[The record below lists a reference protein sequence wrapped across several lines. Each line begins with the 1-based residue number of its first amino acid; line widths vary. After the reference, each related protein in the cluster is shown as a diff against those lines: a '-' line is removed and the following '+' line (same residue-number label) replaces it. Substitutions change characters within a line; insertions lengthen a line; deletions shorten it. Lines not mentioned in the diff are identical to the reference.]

1 MPSAKVAGYLGS
13 YLTYVGAASYRV
25 AVAACASA
33 LLAACCLTASA
44 APAAASAAACPY
56 VPITGAGSTWSANAF
71 DAWDTDVAA
80 FDCIQVSYAAVGSA
94 SGAQEFSNGIVD
106 FAASEIPYGVALGNS
121 ENPPPTR
128 GYTYMPDVAGGVAFM
143 YNLQIGG
150 HYVTNLRLSGAVIAG
165 IFTNQITMWNDP
177 AIAADNPGL
186 TLPAE
191 PIIPVVRVDV
201 SGATWA
207 FTQWMSAT
215 ESSDWTAYCAATGLS
230 SCGPTTTY
238 PVQPGTAMISQS
250 GDLGVS
256 GYVSQPTADGA
267 IGFTEYSYALE
278 TGFPVANVLN
288 AAGYYT
294 QPTPDNVGVSLLSAT
309 VNTDGTE
316 NLSQVY
322 TDTDPRTYELSYYSY
337 MILPTDTSFGLTDA
351 AGYTL
356 ASFGQYALCQG
367 QQQMDGLGYAAL
379 PINLVEDAY
388 AQLLEIPDSP
398 VPSTAT
404 AFIQGCDN
412 PTFASDGTDTLLAD
426 APMPP
431 ACDQQGPTQCLATG
445 TTLTAAPNPAV
456 VGEVVTLTATTAAS
470 DGTMPAGSVQFEVGA
485 ADIGP
490 PVAVNASG
498 VATTTTTA
506 GSAGLIGFIA
516 VFTPTDPSY
525 PPSTGTF
532 SLTVGPGTDT
542 VPVTA
547 IVPPTGTFTVTIP
560 AGVTL
565 TQSGASATGNLT
577 PIIVSDSRNTYPG
590 WSVSGL
596 AGNFTGTGLAI
607 PYTIPADDLGWVP
620 GTATL
625 PAGITLGPAIVAG
638 TSPGGLGDAGGVLAD
653 AADGYGYGTYTFDAA
668 LTLDIPAAAPAGSYT
683 GTLTITYLE
692 AGP

>member
-1 MPSAKVAGYLGS
+1 MPHTKAPRYVRNCRTIVPTTRYLVALAG
-13 YLTYVGAASYRV
+13 
-25 AVAACASA
+25 CASA
-33 LLAACCLTASA
+33 LLAASCLTAT
-44 APAAASAAACPY
+44 PATASTAACPY
-56 VPITGAGSTWSANAF
+56 VPIIGAGSIWSANAINTW
-71 DAWDTDVAA
+71 ATNVAQ
-80 FDCIQVSYAAVGSA
+80 DCMQVSYAADDSA
-94 SGAQEFSNGIVD
+94 AGEQEFSNGTVD

-128 GYTYMPDVAGGVAFM
+128 DYTYMPDVAGGVALM
-143 YNLQIGG
+143 YNLHIDGLP
-150 HYVTNLRLSGAVIAG
+150 VSNLRLSGAVIAG

-238 PVQPGTAMISQS
+238 PVQPGTAMIGQS

-256 GYVSQPTADGA
+256 GYVSQPTAEGA

-294 QPTPDNVGVSLLSAT
+294 APTPDNIGVSLLSAT

-316 NLSQVY
+316 NLSPVY

-337 MILPTDTSFGLTDA
+337 MILPIDPSAGISVA
-351 AGYTL
+351 EGYTL
-356 ASFGQYALCQG
+356 AAFGSYLLCQG
-367 QQQMDGLGYAAL
+367 QGQVDDIGYAAL
-379 PINLVEDAY
+379 PINLVEEGY
-388 AQLLEIPDSP
+388 AQLLDIPGNDLTGTVGGFP
-398 VPSTAT
+398 T
-404 AFIQGCDN
+404 GCAGD
-412 PTFASDGTDTLLAD
+412 PTFSPQGTNTLLTD
-426 APMPP
+426 APMP
-431 ACDQQGPTQCLATG
+431 ASCDQQGPTQCVATG
-445 TTLTAAPNPAV
+445 TTLIAAPNPAV
-456 VGEVVTLTATTAAS
+456 VGEIVTLTATTGAS
-470 DGTMPAGSVQFEVGA
+470 DGTFQAGSVQFMVGGG
-485 ADIGP
+485 DIGS

-498 VATTTTTA
+498 VASTTTTI
-506 GSAGLIGFIA
+506 GSAGSVGLAA

-532 SLTVGPGTDT
+532 FLTASPGTGP

-547 IVPPTGTFTVTIP
+547 IVLPTGTFTVTIP

-565 TQSGASATGNLT
+565 TQSGATATGNLT
-577 PIIVSDSRNTYPG
+577 PIIVSDTRNTYPG
-590 WSVSGL
+590 WSVSGM

-625 PAGITLGPAIVAG
+625 PTGIAIGPAIPAG
-638 TSPGGLGDAGGVLAD
+638 TSPGGLGDSGGVLAD

-668 LTLDIPAAAPAGSYT
+668 LTLDIPATAPAGSYT

>member
-1 MPSAKVAGYLGS
+1 MSNAKVPDYLGS
-13 YLTYVGAASYRV
+13 WLTRIVTARYRV
-25 AVAACASA
+25 ALAACASA
-33 LLAACCLTASA
+33 LLAAWCLTATA

-56 VPITGAGSTWSANAF
+56 VPIIGAGSIWSANAINTW
-71 DAWDTDVAA
+71 ATNVAQ
-80 FDCIQVSYAAVGSA
+80 DCMQVSYAADDSA
-94 SGAQEFSNGIVD
+94 AGEQEFSNGTVD

-128 GYTYMPDVAGGVAFM
+128 GYTYMPDIAGGVALM
-143 YNLQIGG
+143 YNLHIDGLQ
-150 HYVTNLRLSGAVIAG
+150 VSNLRLSGAVIAG

-177 AIAADNPGL
+177 AVAADNPGL

-207 FTQWMSAT
+207 FTQWLSAT

-238 PVQPGTAMISQS
+238 PVRPGTAMIGQS

-256 GYVSQPTADGA
+256 SYVSQPTAEGA
-267 IGFTEYSYALE
+267 IGFTEYSSALQ

-294 QPTPDNVGVSLLSAT
+294 APTPDNVGVSLLSAT

-316 NLSQVY
+316 NLSPVY
-322 TDTDPRTYELSYYSY
+322 TDTDPRAYELSYYSY
-337 MILPTDTSFGLTDA
+337 MILPTDTSFGVTDA
-351 AGYTL
+351 VGYTL
-356 ASFGQYALCQG
+356 ATFAEYALCQG
-367 QQQMDGLGYAAL
+367 QQQVNPLGYAAL
-379 PINLVEDAY
+379 PINLVEQAY
-388 AQLLEIPDSP
+388 GQLLKIPGSP

-412 PTFASDGTDTLLAD
+412 PTFASDGTDTLLTD
-426 APMPP
+426 APMPA
-431 ACDQQGPTQCLATG
+431 ACDQQGPTQCVGTG
-445 TTLTAAPNPAV
+445 TTLTAAPDPAV
-456 VGEVVTLTATTAAS
+456 VGEIVVLTATTGGS
-470 DGTMPAGSVQFEVGA
+470 DGTIQAGSVQFMADGA
-485 ADIGP
+485 EIGP

-498 VATTTTTA
+498 VATTTATA
-506 GSAGLIGFIA
+506 GSAGTLELVAI
-516 VFTPTDPSY
+516 FTPTDPSY
-525 PPSTGTF
+525 PASTGTDVV
-532 SLTVGPGTDT
+532 TVEPGIDT

-547 IVPPTGTFTVTIP
+547 TVPPTGTFTVTIP
-560 AGVTL
+560 ASATL
-565 TQSGASATGNLT
+565 TQSGAVATGYLT
-577 PIIVSDSRNTYPG
+577 PIIVSDNRNTYPG

-596 AGNFTGTGLAI
+596 AGNFAGTGLAV
-607 PYTIPADDLGWVP
+607 PYSIPADDLGWAP
-620 GTATL
+620 GTTTL

-638 TSPGGLGDAGGVLAD
+638 TNPGGLGDAGGVLAD
-653 AADGYGYGTYTFDAA
+653 AADGYGYGSYTFDAA

-692 AGP
+692 SGP